1 MELIELFIAM
11 CALDSILLGIFFWW
25 LKKLTEEIK
34 FVKVQL
40 LKAEQ
45 RATQA
50 VNDAYYARRNQE

>member
-1 MELIELFIAM
+1 MELVELFITM
-11 CALDSILLGIFFWW
+11 CALDSILLGVLFWW
-25 LKKLTEEIK
+25 ISKLTEDIK